1 MAAKSSKS
9 NSLDVKSDAKA
20 VKTDEKVTESDKKVT
35 KKEKKTL
42 IEHDIDYRN
51 AMAREKLRRLILQND
66 HQQFDLDKKNE
77 SVCYRA
83 IAMSEFEKA
92 IASIYAQI
100 QNAEEQ
106 LAHLLR
112 LDQTQVDVLH
122 DYMENI
128 LNALSEINVELSA
141 TSDFDAANYRSGT
154 ALKTKLLSTN

>member
-1 MAAKSSKS
+1 MATKSSKS
-9 NSLDVKSDAKA
+9 DS
-20 VKTDEKVTESDKKVT
+20 KVT
-35 KKEKKTL
+35 KTDKKDVKNDNESLVEYTL
-42 IEHDIDYRN
+42 EYRN
-51 AMAREKLRRLILQND
+51 AMAREKLQRLILQND

-141 TSDFDAANYRSGT
+141 TSEFDAANYRSGT

>member
-1 MAAKSSKS
+1 MTTKSSK
-9 NSLDVKSDAKA
+9 
-20 VKTDEKVTESDKKVT
+20 TDSKVT
-35 KKEKKTL
+35 KTSKKEQQSL
-42 IEHDIDYRN
+42 IEYDVEYRN
-51 AMAREKLRRLILQND
+51 AMAKEKLRRLILQND

-141 TSDFDAANYRSGT
+141 TSEFDAANYRSGT

>member
-1 MAAKSSKS
+1 MATKSS
-9 NSLDVKSDAKA
+9 
-20 VKTDEKVTESDKKVT
+20 EIDKKT
-35 KKEKKTL
+35 SKTSKKCEKSL
-42 IEHDIDYRN
+42 IEYDVDYRN
-51 AMAREKLRRLILQND
+51 AMAKEKLRRLILQND

-141 TSDFDAANYRSGT
+141 TSEFDAANYRSGT

>member
-1 MAAKSSKS
+1 MATKSSKTS
-9 NSLDVKSDAKA
+9 IKSSKTDKKD
-20 VKTDEKVTESDKKVT
+20 VKTDNESLV
-35 KKEKKTL
+35 EYTL
-42 IEHDIDYRN
+42 EYRN

-141 TSDFDAANYRSGT
+141 TSEFDAANYRSGT

>member
-1 MAAKSSKS
+1 MATKSSKTS
-9 NSLDVKSDAKA
+9 TKSSKTSKKD
-20 VKTDEKVTESDKKVT
+20 VKTDNESLV
-35 KKEKKTL
+35 EYTL
-42 IEHDIDYRN
+42 EYRN

-128 LNALSEINVELSA
+128 LNALAEINVELSA
-141 TSDFDAANYRSGT
+141 TSEFDAANYRSGT

>member
-1 MAAKSSKS
+1 MTTKSSK
-9 NSLDVKSDAKA
+9 
-20 VKTDEKVTESDKKVT
+20 TDSKVT
-35 KKEKKTL
+35 KNSKKDEKSL
-42 IEHDIDYRN
+42 IEYDVDYRN
-51 AMAREKLRRLILQND
+51 AMAKEKLRRLILQND

-128 LNALSEINVELSA
+128 LNALSEINIELSA
-141 TSDFDAANYRSGT
+141 TSEFDAANYRSGT
-154 ALKTKLLSTN
+154 ALKTKLLSTD

>member
-1 MAAKSSKS
+1 MATKSAKNDS
-9 NSLDVKSDAKA
+9 
-20 VKTDEKVTESDKKVT
+20 KVT
-35 KKEKKTL
+35 KNSKKDVKNDNESLVEYTL
-42 IEHDIDYRN
+42 EYRN

-128 LNALSEINVELSA
+128 LNALAEINVELSA
-141 TSDFDAANYRSGT
+141 TSEFDAANYRSGT

>member
-1 MAAKSSKS
+1 MATKSSKTS
-9 NSLDVKSDAKA
+9 IKSSKTDKKDAK
-20 VKTDEKVTESDKKVT
+20 TDNESLV
-35 KKEKKTL
+35 EYTL
-42 IEHDIDYRN
+42 EYRN
-51 AMAREKLRRLILQND
+51 AMAKEKLRRLILQND

-128 LNALSEINVELSA
+128 LNAFSEINVELSA
-141 TSDFDAANYRSGT
+141 TSEFDAANYRSGT

>member
-1 MAAKSSKS
+1 MATKSSKTS
-9 NSLDVKSDAKA
+9 VKSA
-20 VKTDEKVTESDKKVT
+20 KTD
-35 KKEKKTL
+35 KKEPKTDNESL
-42 IEHDIDYRN
+42 VEYTLEYRN

-128 LNALSEINVELSA
+128 LNALAEINVELSA
-141 TSDFDAANYRSGT
+141 TSEFDAANYRSGT

>member
-1 MAAKSSKS
+1 MATKSSEIDKKTS
-9 NSLDVKSDAKA
+9 KTSSLTAARSKVASKK
-20 VKTDEKVTESDKKVT
+20 DEKS
-35 KKEKKTL
+35 L
-42 IEHDIDYRN
+42 IEYDVEYRN
-51 AMAREKLRRLILQND
+51 AMAKEKLRRLILQND

-106 LAHLLR
+106 LGRLLR

-141 TSDFDAANYRSGT
+141 TSEFDAANYRSGT
-154 ALKTKLLSTN
+154 ALKTKLLSTT

>member
-1 MAAKSSKS
+1 MTTKSSK
-9 NSLDVKSDAKA
+9 
-20 VKTDEKVTESDKKVT
+20 TDSKVT
-35 KKEKKTL
+35 KNSKKDEKSL
-42 IEHDIDYRN
+42 IEYDVDYRN
-51 AMAREKLRRLILQND
+51 AMAKEKLRRLILQND

-128 LNALSEINVELSA
+128 LNALAEINIELSA
-141 TSDFDAANYRSGT
+141 TSEFDAANYRSGT
-154 ALKTKLLSTN
+154 ALKTKLLSTD

>member
-1 MAAKSSKS
+1 MATKSSKTGE
-9 NSLDVKSDAKA
+9 KSS
-20 VKTDEKVTESDKKVT
+20 KTS
-35 KKEKKTL
+35 KKEQQSL
-42 IEHDIDYRN
+42 IEYDVEYRN
-51 AMAREKLRRLILQND
+51 AMAKEKLRRLILQND

-141 TSDFDAANYRSGT
+141 TSEFDAANYRSGT

>member
-1 MAAKSSKS
+1 MATKSSKTS
-9 NSLDVKSDAKA
+9 VKSP
-20 VKTDEKVTESDKKVT
+20 KTDKKDSESLVEYT
-35 KKEKKTL
+35 V
-42 IEHDIDYRN
+42 DYRN
-51 AMAREKLRRLILQND
+51 AMAKEKLRRLILQND

-141 TSDFDAANYRSGT
+141 TSEFDAANYRSGT

>member
-1 MAAKSSKS
+1 MATKSSKTS
-9 NSLDVKSDAKA
+9 EKLS
-20 VKTDEKVTESDKKVT
+20 KTSKKDEKS
-35 KKEKKTL
+35 L
-42 IEHDIDYRN
+42 IEYDVEYRN
-51 AMAREKLRRLILQND
+51 AMAKEKLRRLILQND

-100 QNAEEQ
+100 QNTEEQ

-128 LNALSEINVELSA
+128 LNALSEINVELST
-141 TSDFDAANYRSGT
+141 TSEFDAANYRSGT
-154 ALKTKLLSTN
+154 ALKTKLLSTT

>member
-1 MAAKSSKS
+1 MATKSS
-9 NSLDVKSDAKA
+9 
-20 VKTDEKVTESDKKVT
+20 EIDKKT
-35 KKEKKTL
+35 SKTSKKEQKEL
-42 IEHDIDYRN
+42 IEYDVEYRN
-51 AMAREKLRRLILQND
+51 AMAKEKLRRLILQND

-141 TSDFDAANYRSGT
+141 TSEFDAANYRSGT

>member
-1 MAAKSSKS
+1 MTTKSSKNDS
-9 NSLDVKSDAKA
+9 KVAKNSKKDAK
-20 VKTDEKVTESDKKVT
+20 TDNESLV
-35 KKEKKTL
+35 EYTL
-42 IEHDIDYRN
+42 EYRN

-128 LNALSEINVELSA
+128 LNALAEINVELSA
-141 TSDFDAANYRSGT
+141 TSEFDAANYRSGT

>member
-1 MAAKSSKS
+1 MTTKSSKNDS
-9 NSLDVKSDAKA
+9 
-20 VKTDEKVTESDKKVT
+20 KVT
-35 KKEKKTL
+35 KNSKKDTKTDNESLVEYTL
-42 IEHDIDYRN
+42 EYRN

-128 LNALSEINVELSA
+128 LNALAEINIELSA
-141 TSDFDAANYRSGT
+141 TSEFDAANYRSGT

>member
-1 MAAKSSKS
+1 MATKSSKS
-9 NSLDVKSDAKA
+9 DS
-20 VKTDEKVTESDKKVT
+20 KVT
-35 KKEKKTL
+35 KNSKNVHQTDKSVQKTDNESL
-42 IEHDIDYRN
+42 VEYTLEYRN

-128 LNALSEINVELSA
+128 LNALAEINVELSA
-141 TSDFDAANYRSGT
+141 TSEFDAANYRSGT

>member
-1 MAAKSSKS
+1 MATKSSKNDS
-9 NSLDVKSDAKA
+9 
-20 VKTDEKVTESDKKVT
+20 KVT
-35 KKEKKTL
+35 KNSKKDAKTDNESLVEYTL
-42 IEHDIDYRN
+42 EYRN

-128 LNALSEINVELSA
+128 LNALAEINVELSA
-141 TSDFDAANYRSGT
+141 TSEFDAANYRSGT
-154 ALKTKLLSTN
+154 ALKTKLLSTD

>member
-1 MAAKSSKS
+1 MATKSSKNDS
-9 NSLDVKSDAKA
+9 
-20 VKTDEKVTESDKKVT
+20 KVT
-35 KKEKKTL
+35 KNSKKEQKNDNESLVEYTL
-42 IEHDIDYRN
+42 EYRN

-128 LNALSEINVELSA
+128 LNALAEINVELSA
-141 TSDFDAANYRSGT
+141 TSEFDAANYRSGT

>member
-1 MAAKSSKS
+1 MATKSSKNDS
-9 NSLDVKSDAKA
+9 
-20 VKTDEKVTESDKKVT
+20 KVT
-35 KKEKKTL
+35 KNSKKDTKTDNESLVEYTL
-42 IEHDIDYRN
+42 EYRN

-128 LNALSEINVELSA
+128 LNALAEINIELSA
-141 TSDFDAANYRSGT
+141 TSEFDAANYRSGT

>member
-1 MAAKSSKS
+1 MATKSSKNES
-9 NSLDVKSDAKA
+9 KVAKTSKKD
-20 VKTDEKVTESDKKVT
+20 VKTDNESLV
-35 KKEKKTL
+35 EYTL
-42 IEHDIDYRN
+42 EYRN

-128 LNALSEINVELSA
+128 LNALAEINVELSA
-141 TSDFDAANYRSGT
+141 TSEFDAANYRSGT

>member
-1 MAAKSSKS
+1 MATKSS
-9 NSLDVKSDAKA
+9 
-20 VKTDEKVTESDKKVT
+20 EIDKKT
-35 KKEKKTL
+35 SKTSKNAHQTDKSVQKSL
-42 IEHDIDYRN
+42 IEYDVEYRN

-141 TSDFDAANYRSGT
+141 TSEFDAANYRSGT

>member
-1 MAAKSSKS
+1 MVTKSS
-9 NSLDVKSDAKA
+9 
-20 VKTDEKVTESDKKVT
+20 EIDKKT
-35 KKEKKTL
+35 SKTSKKEQKSL
-42 IEHDIDYRN
+42 IEYDVEYRN

-141 TSDFDAANYRSGT
+141 TSEFDAANYRSGT

>member
-1 MAAKSSKS
+1 MATKSSKNDS
-9 NSLDVKSDAKA
+9 KVTKNSKKD
-20 VKTDEKVTESDKKVT
+20 VKTDNESLV
-35 KKEKKTL
+35 EYTL
-42 IEHDIDYRN
+42 EYRN

-141 TSDFDAANYRSGT
+141 TSEFDAANYRSGT

>member
-1 MAAKSSKS
+1 MTTKSSKS
-9 NSLDVKSDAKA
+9 DS
-20 VKTDEKVTESDKKVT
+20 KVT
-35 KKEKKTL
+35 KNSKKDAKTDNESLVEYTL
-42 IEHDIDYRN
+42 EYRN

-128 LNALSEINVELSA
+128 LNALAEINVELSA
-141 TSDFDAANYRSGT
+141 TSEFDAANYRSGT

>member
-1 MAAKSSKS
+1 MTTKPS
-9 NSLDVKSDAKA
+9 
-20 VKTDEKVTESDKKVT
+20 EIDKKT
-35 KKEKKTL
+35 SKTSKKEQKEL
-42 IEHDIDYRN
+42 IEYDVDYRN
-51 AMAREKLRRLILQND
+51 AMAKEKLRRLILQND

-141 TSDFDAANYRSGT
+141 TSEFDAANYRSGT

>member
-1 MAAKSSKS
+1 MATKSSEIDKKTS
-9 NSLDVKSDAKA
+9 KTSSLTATRPKVASKK
-20 VKTDEKVTESDKKVT
+20 DEKS
-35 KKEKKTL
+35 L
-42 IEHDIDYRN
+42 IEYDVEYRN
-51 AMAREKLRRLILQND
+51 AMAKEKLRRLILQND

-106 LAHLLR
+106 LGRLLR

-141 TSDFDAANYRSGT
+141 TSEFDAANYRSGT
-154 ALKTKLLSTN
+154 ALKTKLLSTT

>member
-1 MAAKSSKS
+1 MATKSSKNDS
-9 NSLDVKSDAKA
+9 KVAKNSKKDAK
-20 VKTDEKVTESDKKVT
+20 TDNESLV
-35 KKEKKTL
+35 EYTL
-42 IEHDIDYRN
+42 EYRN

-128 LNALSEINVELSA
+128 LNALAEINIELSA
-141 TSDFDAANYRSGT
+141 TSEFDAANYRSGT

>member
-1 MAAKSSKS
+1 MATKSSKNDS
-9 NSLDVKSDAKA
+9 
-20 VKTDEKVTESDKKVT
+20 KVT
-35 KKEKKTL
+35 KTSKKDAKTDSESLVEYTL
-42 IEHDIDYRN
+42 EYRN

-128 LNALSEINVELSA
+128 LNALAEINIELSA
-141 TSDFDAANYRSGT
+141 TSEFDAANYRSGT

>member
-1 MAAKSSKS
+1 MATKSSKTS
-9 NSLDVKSDAKA
+9 VKSSKTDKKDVKSDN
-20 VKTDEKVTESDKKVT
+20 ESLV
-35 KKEKKTL
+35 EYTL
-42 IEHDIDYRN
+42 EYRN
-51 AMAREKLRRLILQND
+51 AMAKEKLRRLILQND

-128 LNALSEINVELSA
+128 LNALAEINVELSA
-141 TSDFDAANYRSGT
+141 TSEFDAANYRSGT

>member
-1 MAAKSSKS
+1 MATKSSKNDS
-9 NSLDVKSDAKA
+9 
-20 VKTDEKVTESDKKVT
+20 KVT
-35 KKEKKTL
+35 KNSKKEQKPDNESLVEYTL
-42 IEHDIDYRN
+42 EYRN

-92 IASIYAQI
+92 IASVYAQI

-128 LNALSEINVELSA
+128 LNALAEINIELSA
-141 TSDFDAANYRSGT
+141 TSEFDAANYRSGT

>member
-1 MAAKSSKS
+1 MATKSSKNDS
-9 NSLDVKSDAKA
+9 
-20 VKTDEKVTESDKKVT
+20 KVT
-35 KKEKKTL
+35 KTSKKDAKTDNESLVEYTL
-42 IEHDIDYRN
+42 EYRN

-128 LNALSEINVELSA
+128 LNALAEINVELSA
-141 TSDFDAANYRSGT
+141 TSEFDAANYRSGT

>member
-1 MAAKSSKS
+1 MATKSSKS
-9 NSLDVKSDAKA
+9 DS
-20 VKTDEKVTESDKKVT
+20 KVT
-35 KKEKKTL
+35 KTSKKDAKTDNESLVEYTL
-42 IEHDIDYRN
+42 EYRN

-128 LNALSEINVELSA
+128 LNALAEINVELSA
-141 TSDFDAANYRSGT
+141 TSEFDAANYRSGT

>member
-1 MAAKSSKS
+1 MATKSSKTS
-9 NSLDVKSDAKA
+9 IKSSKTSKKDAK
-20 VKTDEKVTESDKKVT
+20 TDNESLV
-35 KKEKKTL
+35 EYTL
-42 IEHDIDYRN
+42 EYRN

-141 TSDFDAANYRSGT
+141 TSEFDAANYRSGT

>member
-1 MAAKSSKS
+1 MAKKSSK
-9 NSLDVKSDAKA
+9 NDL
-20 VKTDEKVTESDKKVT
+20 KVT
-35 KKEKKTL
+35 KNSKKDAKTDNESLVEYTL
-42 IEHDIDYRN
+42 EYRN

-128 LNALSEINVELSA
+128 LNALAEINVELSA
-141 TSDFDAANYRSGT
+141 TSEFDAANYRSGT

>member
-1 MAAKSSKS
+1 MATKSSKS
-9 NSLDVKSDAKA
+9 DS
-20 VKTDEKVTESDKKVT
+20 KVT
-35 KKEKKTL
+35 KNSKKDAKIDNESLVEYTL
-42 IEHDIDYRN
+42 EYRN

>member
-1 MAAKSSKS
+1 MATKSSKNES
-9 NSLDVKSDAKA
+9 KVAKNSKKES
-20 VKTDEKVTESDKKVT
+20 KTDNESLV
-35 KKEKKTL
+35 EYTL
-42 IEHDIDYRN
+42 EYRN
-51 AMAREKLRRLILQND
+51 AMAKEKLRRLILQND

-83 IAMSEFEKA
+83 VAMNEFEKA
-92 IASIYAQI
+92 IASVYAQI
-100 QNAEEQ
+100 KNAEEQ

-128 LNALSEINVELSA
+128 LNALAEINVELSA
-141 TSDFDAANYRSGT
+141 TSEFDAANYRSGT

>member
-1 MAAKSSKS
+1 MATKSSKTS
-9 NSLDVKSDAKA
+9 VKSSKTSKKD
-20 VKTDEKVTESDKKVT
+20 VKTDNESLV
-35 KKEKKTL
+35 EYTL
-42 IEHDIDYRN
+42 EYRN

-112 LDQTQVDVLH
+112 LDKTQVDVLH

-141 TSDFDAANYRSGT
+141 TSEFDAANYRSGT

>member
-1 MAAKSSKS
+1 MATKSS
-9 NSLDVKSDAKA
+9 
-20 VKTDEKVTESDKKVT
+20 EIDKKT
-35 KKEKKTL
+35 SKTSKKEQKSL
-42 IEHDIDYRN
+42 IEYDVDYRN
-51 AMAREKLRRLILQND
+51 AMAKEKLRRLILQND

-128 LNALSEINVELSA
+128 LTALSEINVELSA
-141 TSDFDAANYRSGT
+141 TSEFDAANYRSGT